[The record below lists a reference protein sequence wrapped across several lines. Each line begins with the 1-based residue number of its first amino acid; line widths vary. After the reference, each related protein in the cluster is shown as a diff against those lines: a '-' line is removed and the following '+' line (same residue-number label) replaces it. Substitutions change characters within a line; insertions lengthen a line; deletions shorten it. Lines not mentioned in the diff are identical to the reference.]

1 MTAGGR
7 SLATPPAMPAFPAM
21 ERDPTPQIDLDLPP
35 PASPAT
41 EHPVESVSERFEEQL
56 SRPNAMQLIVEV
68 AHDMRSPL
76 GSILFLAERLRAMQS
91 GPLNAIQER
100 QIGLIYSAAFG
111 LSTLAG
117 DVIELA
123 RGGEGLLHQEPI
135 PFSVANLME
144 SVGAIVQPIAEEK
157 GLAVRLVPPPADAR
171 VGQPAVLNRV
181 LLNLTTNALKF
192 TAEGGV
198 EVAATQRSR
207 TRLEFSVH
215 DTGRGIPEQVMET
228 LFDAFRRR
236 PKPGEYTFSS
246 AGLGLAICQKLVAS
260 LGAELAVDTSDKGTR
275 FHFEVDL
282 PIAPRL

>member
-1 MTAGGR
+1 
-7 SLATPPAMPAFPAM
+7 
-21 ERDPTPQIDLDLPP
+21 
-35 PASPAT
+35 
-41 EHPVESVSERFEEQL
+41 
-56 SRPNAMQLIVEV
+56 MQLIVEV

-171 VGQPAVLNRV
+171 IGQPAVLNRV

-207 TRLEFSVH
+207 TRLEFSVQ
-215 DTGRGIPEQVMET
+215 DTGRGIPEQVMAT
-228 LFDAFRRR
+228 LVRRLPPPPQARRIHLFECR
-236 PKPGEYTFSS
+236 PRVGDLPATG
-246 AGLGLAICQKLVAS
+246 GLAGRRAGGRHVRQ
-260 LGAELAVDTSDKGTR
+260 GDAVPFRGGFADRAPAVSQPVVPPAT
-275 FHFEVDL
+275 
-282 PIAPRL
+282 IADRSGPHGG